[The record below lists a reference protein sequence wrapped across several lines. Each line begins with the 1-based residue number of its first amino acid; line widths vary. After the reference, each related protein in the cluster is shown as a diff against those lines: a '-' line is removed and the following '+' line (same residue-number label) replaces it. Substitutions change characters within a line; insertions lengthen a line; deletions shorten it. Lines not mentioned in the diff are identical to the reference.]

1 LALVWESTQT
11 LEKVCRY
18 NKVTLV
24 LKPERHG
31 IPGNEE
37 ADKLAKEGNNGDPS
51 DQIVG
56 IPFVVGNEVIKRH
69 LRQEHQNR
77 WKT

>member
-1 LALVWESTQT
+1 LALVWESTQA
-11 LEKVCRY
+11 LEKLSGY

-24 LKPERHG
+24 WTPGHDGR
-31 IPGNEE
+31 PGNEE

-56 IPFVVGNEVIKRH
+56 IPFVVGKRSH
-69 LRQEHQNR
+69 PEAFETREPE
-77 WKT
+77 